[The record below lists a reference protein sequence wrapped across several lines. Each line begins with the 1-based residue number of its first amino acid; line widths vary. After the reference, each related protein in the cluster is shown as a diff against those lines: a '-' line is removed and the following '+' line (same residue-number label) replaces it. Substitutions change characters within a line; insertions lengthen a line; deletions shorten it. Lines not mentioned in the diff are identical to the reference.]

1 LSLVPVFAY
10 GLISGLS
17 PATQRAVIMVA
28 IFLLSFLLERDQ
40 DPINTLALAALVI
53 LVVDPTSLFS
63 ISFQLSFT
71 AVFAIIF
78 AFSHVRDW
86 IPFGQKLLKTNWRI
100 CFLKRLVSFFM
111 VSLFAICGSLP
122 LVMYYFNQI
131 SVIGLLANFFIVPLV
146 GFIVIPLG
154 LLALFLLPA
163 SVTLTSG
170 CLRVATEV
178 LKYAL
183 AMVDV
188 FAELPFASIKTVSPS
203 FLEIG
208 CFYGICGALFYLRCG
223 RPKSSGLLHMEAG
236 AETNQRTDMNARVKS
251 SGELKLNNPV
261 KRHQRKLSGVFSHRK
276 IAMIALGVI
285 FFTLAAD
292 TVYWLYQRF
301 WHTDLRVTV
310 IDVGHGFASLLELP
324 GGYTIM
330 IDGGGF
336 SDNSLFDIGEKVVAP
351 FLWKKKIKTVDTLI
365 LSHPNS
371 DHLNGLL
378 YIADHFNVK
387 DVWTN
392 NEPRNT
398 LGYLTLMQIIAN
410 KNINLH
416 EFRHMPAD
424 RRINGVDLKLLYPPK
439 DFLDRKESEKWRNPN
454 NNSLVVRVS
463 FGHAS
468 FLFPGDI
475 MSAAEKE
482 LVGIAGDKL
491 SSAVLIAPHHGSF
504 SSSTETLL
512 DIVKPKVVIVSS
524 DGNRRF
530 KFPHATIVKRYERR
544 GYALFRTDRNGAIHL
559 STNGQYLSIK
569 PFVGANSA
577 NAKTWLFRSCSEG
590 KSVSDN

>member
-1 LSLVPVFAY
+1 MS
-10 GLISGLS
+10 
-17 PATQRAVIMVA
+17 
-28 IFLLSFLLERDQ
+28 
-40 DPINTLALAALVI
+40 
-53 LVVDPTSLFS
+53 
-63 ISFQLSFT
+63 
-71 AVFAIIF
+71 
-78 AFSHVRDW
+78 
-86 IPFGQKLLKTNWRI
+86 
-100 CFLKRLVSFFM
+100 
-111 VSLFAICGSLP
+111 
-122 LVMYYFNQI
+122 
-131 SVIGLLANFFIVPLV
+131 
-146 GFIVIPLG
+146 
-154 LLALFLLPA
+154 
-163 SVTLTSG
+163 
-170 CLRVATEV
+170 
-178 LKYAL
+178 
-183 AMVDV
+183 
-188 FAELPFASIKTVSPS
+188 
-203 FLEIG
+203 
-208 CFYGICGALFYLRCG
+208 
-223 RPKSSGLLHMEAG
+223 
-236 AETNQRTDMNARVKS
+236 ARVNS
-251 SGELKLNNPV
+251 TSELKLNNPV
-261 KRHQRKLSGVFSHRK
+261 RRHQRKLPGVISRRK
-276 IAMIALGVI
+276 IAMIALGAI

-292 TVYWLYQRF
+292 TGYWLYQRF
-301 WHTDLRVTV
+301 WHTDLRVTI

-482 LVGIAGDKL
+482 LVGITGDKL

-512 DIVKPKVVIVSS
+512 DNVNPKVVIVSS
-524 DGNRRF
+524 GGNRRF
-530 KFPHATIVKRYERR
+530 KFPHPAIVKRYERR
-544 GYALFRTDRNGAIHL
+544 GYAVFRTDRNGAIRL
-559 STNGQYLSIK
+559 STDGQCLSIT
-569 PFVGANSA
+569 PFVKANSGNA
-577 NAKTWLFRSCSEG
+577 NTWHLRRCSEG
-590 KSVSDN
+590 KSVSDKSLK